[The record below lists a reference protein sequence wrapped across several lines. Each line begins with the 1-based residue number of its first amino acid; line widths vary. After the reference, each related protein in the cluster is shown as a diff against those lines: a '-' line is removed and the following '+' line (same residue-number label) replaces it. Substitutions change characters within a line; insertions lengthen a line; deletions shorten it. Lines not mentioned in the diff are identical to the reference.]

1 MDNYLLPLFQL
12 CDSNLPTGAFS
23 HSFGLETYIQENK
36 VHDKDSF
43 SEWLRMYVL
52 GQLICTDGLACRLAY
67 EALEQNDAQ
76 TIWELDRKITVQALP
91 RETREGTHKI
101 GYRMLTIGN
110 DLYPSPLLSLYK
122 EKTVNGEAFGHPA
135 IVFTIIA
142 HQLNVPLNVI
152 LSTYLYSSISSLTQ
166 NAVRGIPLG
175 QTAGQ
180 FILRDIQQWITKAVE
195 QIRTMDIA
203 DFGAVAPGL
212 EISQMKHERVL
223 IRIFMS

>member
-1 MDNYLLPLFQL
+1 M
-12 CDSNLPTGAFS
+12 
-23 HSFGLETYIQENK
+23 
-36 VHDKDSF
+36 
-43 SEWLRMYVL
+43 
-52 GQLICTDGLACRLAY
+52 
-67 EALEQNDAQ
+67 
-76 TIWELDRKITVQALP
+76 
-91 RETREGTHKI
+91 
-101 GYRMLTIGN
+101 
-110 DLYPSPLLSLYK
+110 
-122 EKTVNGEAFGHPA
+122 
-135 IVFTIIA
+135 FTIIA

-152 LSTYLYSSISSLTQ
+152 LSTYLYSTISSLTQ

>member
-1 MDNYLLPLFQL
+1 MDNYLLSLFQL

-36 VHDKDSF
+36 VHDKESF

-52 GQLICTDGLACRLAY
+52 GQLVYTDGLASRLTY
-67 EALEQNDAQ
+67 EALEQNDAEA
-76 TIWELDRKITVQALP
+76 IWALDRKITVQALP
-91 RETREGTHKI
+91 RETREGTRKI
-101 GYRMLTIGN
+101 GERMLTIGN

-122 EKTVNGEAFGHPA
+122 EKTADGTAFGHPA

-142 HQLNVPLNVI
+142 HQLNVPGNVI

-180 FILRDIQQWITKAVE
+180 FILRDIQQWITKAIE
-195 QIRTMDIA
+195 QIRIMDIA

-212 EISQMKHERVL
+212 EISQMKHERVH

>member
-1 MDNYLLPLFQL
+1 MDNYLLSLFQL

-43 SEWLRMYVL
+43 SQWLRMYL
-52 GQLICTDGLACRLAY
+52 SGQLIYTDGLACRLVY
-67 EALEQNDAQ
+67 EALERNDMDA
-76 TIWELDRKITVQALP
+76 IWTLDRKITMQALP
-91 RETREGTHKI
+91 RETREGTHKM
-101 GYRMLTIGN
+101 GERMLTIGY
-110 DLYPSPLLSLYK
+110 DLYPSPTLSLYK
-122 EKTVNGEAFGHPA
+122 EKIKNEEAFGHPA
-135 IVFTIIA
+135 IVFTAIA
-142 HQLNVPLNVI
+142 HQLQVPQNVI
-152 LSTYLYSSISSLTQ
+152 VSTYLYSSISSLTQ

-180 FILRDIQQWITKAVE
+180 YILRDIQQWITKAVE
-195 QIRTMDIA
+195 TIETMDVD

-212 EISQMKHERVL
+212 EISQMKHERVH